1 MTQDRGGA
9 LAGVKVL
16 DLTQML
22 AGPYCTMMLAD
33 QGAEV
38 VKVEPV
44 DGDPT
49 RQFGPFRADD
59 ARRDFGGYFQ
69 STNRNKRS
77 LSIDLKAPEG
87 RGLFLGLAREAD
99 IVVENFRAGVMDR
112 LGLGYE
118 TLAADNPRLVYAAIR
133 GFGDPRTGAS
143 PYVDRPAFDVVAQA
157 MGGAMSITGVDARS
171 PLKIGPGV
179 GDIFPAALAAF
190 GILAA
195 LHHARATGE
204 GQFVDVAMY
213 DGIVA
218 MCERIVYQYSYT
230 GRAPAPEGNQHP
242 ILCPFGTFPA
252 SDGAVTIGCPRDPF
266 WVELVDAMGRPELR
280 DDPRFATNDARLAHA
295 AETVAIVEA
304 WTRPRT
310 KAQIGWQRM
319 EQRKLAPLPVL
330 GADTEVVQDGVVF
343 GKPADADA
351 ARSML
356 AKLSG
361 RTHEVIT
368 VVALRWHDDVEIAIS
383 VSAVTLRASSTA
395 LRVGR
400 SPSLCRCSAWRVRR
414 PVARRSCS
422 RRRTAWVGSR
432 VR

>member
-310 KAQIGWQRM
+310 KAQIAAALDGRVPFGPVNTAADIFADPHMAARGMLVEVEHPGSATPVTIASTPIRM
-319 EQRKLAPLPVL
+319 TATPGGVSRRAPLRGEDTDAVL
-330 GADTEVVQDGVVF
+330 AGLGLSPEAIAD
-343 GKPADADA
+343 
-351 ARSML
+351 
-356 AKLSG
+356 
-361 RTHEVIT
+361 
-368 VVALRWHDDVEIAIS
+368 
-383 VSAVTLRASSTA
+383 LRARGIVS
-395 LRVGR
+395 
-400 SPSLCRCSAWRVRR
+400 
-414 PVARRSCS
+414 
-422 RRRTAWVGSR
+422 
-432 VR
+432 

>member
-9 LAGVKVL
+9 LAGLKVL

-38 VKVEPV
+38 LKIEPV

-49 RQFGPFRADD
+49 RHFGPFRADD
-59 ARRDFGGYFQ
+59 TRKDFGGYFQ
-69 STNRNKRS
+69 STNRNKKS
-77 LSIDLKAPEG
+77 LSLDLKAPEG
-87 RGLFLGLAREAD
+87 RRLFLDLAREAD
-99 IVVENFRAGVMDR
+99 VVVENFRAGVMDR

-118 TLAADNPRLVYAAIR
+118 TLAKDNPRLVYAAIR

-157 MGGAMSITGVDARS
+157 MGGAMSITGPDAAT

-190 GILAA
+190 GIMAA

-218 MCERIVYQYSYT
+218 MCERIVYQHSYT
-230 GRAPAPEGNQHP
+230 GQVPAPEGNQHP

-252 SDGAVTIGCPRDPF
+252 RDGAVTIGCPRDPF
-266 WVELVDAMGRPELR
+266 WLELADAMGQPELR
-280 DDPRFATNDARLAHA
+280 DDPRFATNNDRLAHRE
-295 AETVAIVEA
+295 ETVAVVEA
-304 WTRPRT
+304 WTRSRT
-310 KAQIGWQRM
+310 KAEIAKALEGRVPFGPVNTAADIFADPHMTARAMLVEVEHPGSATPVTIASTPIRM
-319 EQRKLAPLPVL
+319 TATPGGVHRRAPLRGEDTDAVL
-330 GADTEVVQDGVVF
+330 AGLGLTPEIIAD
-343 GKPADADA
+343 
-351 ARSML
+351 L
-356 AKLSG
+356 
-361 RTHEVIT
+361 RTRGI
-368 VVALRWHDDVEIAIS
+368 
-383 VSAVTLRASSTA
+383 VS
-395 LRVGR
+395 
-400 SPSLCRCSAWRVRR
+400 
-414 PVARRSCS
+414 
-422 RRRTAWVGSR
+422 
-432 VR
+432 